1 MPANRKDLDRWARE
15 FGYNDFDTFVR
26 SGGGSILEARRDITQ
41 RIHALHDAL
50 TALENYVGRTAEQIA
65 AEADQK
71 AQNQYYADPLIEPE
85 AGPPPPTA
93 SPLREA
99 ELEPPDTEN
108 AHIQGA
114 EDA

>member
-71 AQNQYYADPLIEPE
+71 AQNQYYANPLIEPDPLIEPE
-85 AGPPPPTA
+85 A
-93 SPLREA
+93 LREA